1 MSAREALIHDIN
13 DGMSVGAAAKQH
25 GVTRSCAY
33 KWFGRFQ
40 KLGDAGLL
48 ERSRAPEYSP
58 NRTEQQYVDELLAL
72 KREHP
77 SWGPAKLAEMLMQ
90 RHGRHIL
97 AVSTAGEHLSR
108 NGMVNKRG
116 SRQRMAGR
124 IEHPPFDLGGA
135 GHSMTT
141 DFKGQFRMGNGRL
154 CYPLTIADPFSR
166 YVLAIDAMTST
177 GMLTAHT
184 AFERV
189 FREFGI
195 PCQMLSDNGT
205 PFCCS
210 RSLGGLTQ
218 LSKWWIQLGIIPIRI
233 QPGHP
238 QQNGIHERMHRTL
251 KEWIERL
258 LQYDLM
264 SQQESF
270 VAFRKEFNEVRP
282 HQSLGQKPPASAF
295 QPYRPFPTLPS
306 KIEYDTTMT
315 VRAVRSNGQIKWD
328 GEMIFASE
336 VLAGE
341 NIGLLKVDEALWAIH
356 YGAVRIGYLDEL
368 TNRIQNRAPQ
378 EEKSTKSSSREK
390 TKDEHQN

>member
-1 MSAREALIHDIN
+1 M
-13 DGMSVGAAAKQH
+13 
-25 GVTRSCAY
+25 
-33 KWFGRFQ
+33 
-40 KLGDAGLL
+40 
-48 ERSRAPEYSP
+48 
-58 NRTEQQYVDELLAL
+58 DELLAL

-77 SWGPAKLAEMLMQ
+77 SWGPAKLVEMLIQ
-90 RHGRHIL
+90 RHGRRIL

-177 GMLTAHT
+177 GMVTAQT

-189 FREFGI
+189 FREFGV
-195 PCQMLSDNGT
+195 PFQMLSDNGT

-258 LQYDLM
+258 LQYD
-264 SQQESF
+264 SKNQQKSF
-270 VAFRKEFNEVRP
+270 DAFRQEFNDVRP
-282 HQSLGQKPPASAF
+282 HQALGQKPPASAF
-295 QPYRPFPTLPS
+295 QSYRPFPTRPS

-341 NIGLLKVDEALWAIH
+341 NIGLLKVDETLWAIH

-368 TNRIQNRAPQ
+368 TNRIQNREPQ
-378 EEKSTKSSSREK
+378 EEKRTKSSAREK
-390 TKDEHQN
+390 TKDEHQD